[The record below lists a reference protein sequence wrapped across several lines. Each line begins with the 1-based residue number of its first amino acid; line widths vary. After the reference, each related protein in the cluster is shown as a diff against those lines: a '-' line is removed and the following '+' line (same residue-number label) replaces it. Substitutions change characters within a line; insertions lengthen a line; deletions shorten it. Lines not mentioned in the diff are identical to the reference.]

1 MKKALS
7 ILLAVLLL
15 TACLTGCGSTAS
27 DLSSSESESFNGSS
41 FDRGDHNGSSGGDS
55 VYTSED
61 TADTDFDSESSALL
75 SGIQVDMSEKIIYTA
90 YADVETIDFDG
101 SVEKI
106 YELMEQYN
114 AFLESS
120 YIEGKSYS
128 VEFYGRQS
136 YRTAQLT
143 IRVPRENF
151 SALTSGLGVL
161 GNVLSVNLYTDN
173 ITTSYID
180 TESRLE
186 TYQVEEERLLAMLE
200 KAETV
205 DDMISIEERLS
216 NVRYNIESLTSQLK
230 NWDNQVNYCT
240 VTVNINEVKELTE
253 QLPISRSYWQELG
266 DGLKST
272 LKDIGNFFKNTF
284 KFIIVNAPTIIILAA
299 VAIVVILLV
308 KKAAKHKRRKVTS
321 NLPVESNSDN
331 DKESE

>member
-41 FDRGDHNGSSGGDS
+41 FDRGDNNGSSGGDS

-101 SVEKI
+101 SVEKV